1 MANSFLSSTCA
12 HEIGTALKWGAGA
25 KPLPDPLYFYPKCVR
40 MDNTDIMIFT
50 AREDI
55 KMYRQVIDTAVD
67 KMKKT
72 QSVYQDE
79 LRSIRAGRANPQL
92 LERITVDYYGVQTP
106 LTQMGNITAPEPRML
121 VINLWD
127 QKSIPL
133 VEKAILKSDLGLNPS
148 NDGKIIRLVIPEL
161 NEERR
166 KDLTKL
172 VRKGAEEAKVAVRSI
187 RRDAM
192 DQFKKLEK
200 DSKITEDDRT
210 KAEKKMQDKTD
221 EAIKAIDALCA
232 EKEKEIMAV

>member
-1 MANSFLSSTCA
+1 
-12 HEIGTALKWGAGA
+12 
-25 KPLPDPLYFYPKCVR
+25 
-40 MDNTDIMIFT
+40 
-50 AREDI
+50 
-55 KMYRQVIDTAVD
+55 MYRQVIETATD

-72 QSVYQDE
+72 QNVYQDE

-172 VRKGAEEAKVAVRSI
+172 VRKSAEEAKVAVRSI

-210 KAEKKMQDKTD
+210 KAEKKMQEKTD
-221 EAIKAIDALCA
+221 EAIKGIDALCA

>member
-1 MANSFLSSTCA
+1 
-12 HEIGTALKWGAGA
+12 
-25 KPLPDPLYFYPKCVR
+25 
-40 MDNTDIMIFT
+40 
-50 AREDI
+50 
-55 KMYRQVIDTAVD
+55 MYRQVIDTAMD

-72 QSVYQDE
+72 TSVFQEE

-106 LTQMGNITAPEPRML
+106 LTQMGNITSPEPRML

-166 KDLTKL
+166 KELTKL
-172 VRKGAEEAKVAVRSI
+172 VRKGAEDAKVAVRSI

-192 DQFKKLEK
+192 EQFKKLEK

-221 EAIKAIDALCA
+221 EAIKAIDVLCA

>member
-1 MANSFLSSTCA
+1 
-12 HEIGTALKWGAGA
+12 
-25 KPLPDPLYFYPKCVR
+25 
-40 MDNTDIMIFT
+40 
-50 AREDI
+50 
-55 KMYRQVIDTAVD
+55 MYRQVIDTAVD
-67 KMKKT
+67 KMNKT
-72 QSVYQDE
+72 TSVFNEE

-127 QKSIPL
+127 QKSISL
-133 VEKAILKSDLGLNPS
+133 VEKAILKSDLGLNPT
-148 NDGKIIRLVIPEL
+148 NDGKVIRLIIPEL

-166 KDLTKL
+166 KELTKL
-172 VRKGAEEAKVAVRSI
+172 VRKTSEEAKVAIRSI

-200 DSKITEDDRT
+200 DTKITEDDR
-210 KAEKKMQDKTD
+210 KSAEKKMQDKTD
-221 EAIKAIDALCA
+221 DAIKNIDKLTA

>member
-1 MANSFLSSTCA
+1 
-12 HEIGTALKWGAGA
+12 
-25 KPLPDPLYFYPKCVR
+25 
-40 MDNTDIMIFT
+40 
-50 AREDI
+50 
-55 KMYRQVIDTAVD
+55 MYRQVIDTAVD

-72 QSVYQDE
+72 TSVYQDE

-161 NEERR
+161 NE
-166 KDLTKL
+166 
-172 VRKGAEEAKVAVRSI
+172 
-187 RRDAM
+187 
-192 DQFKKLEK
+192 
-200 DSKITEDDRT
+200 
-210 KAEKKMQDKTD
+210 
-221 EAIKAIDALCA
+221 
-232 EKEKEIMAV
+232 

>member
-1 MANSFLSSTCA
+1 
-12 HEIGTALKWGAGA
+12 
-25 KPLPDPLYFYPKCVR
+25 
-40 MDNTDIMIFT
+40 
-50 AREDI
+50 
-55 KMYRQVIDTAVD
+55 MYRQVIDNAVE
-67 KMKKT
+67 KMGKT
-72 QSVYQDE
+72 NSVYQEE

-166 KDLTKL
+166 KELTKL
-172 VRKGAEEAKVAVRSI
+172 VRKNAEEAKVAIRSI

-192 DQFKKLEK
+192 EQFKKLEK
-200 DSKITEDDRT
+200 DSKITEDDR
-210 KAEKKMQDKTD
+210 KQAEKKMQDKTD
-221 EAIKAIDALCA
+221 EAIKGIDALCA

>member
-1 MANSFLSSTCA
+1 
-12 HEIGTALKWGAGA
+12 
-25 KPLPDPLYFYPKCVR
+25 
-40 MDNTDIMIFT
+40 
-50 AREDI
+50 
-55 KMYRQVIDTAVD
+55 MYRQVIETATD

-72 QSVYQDE
+72 QNVYQDE

-172 VRKGAEEAKVAVRSI
+172 VRKSAEEAKVAVRSI

-221 EAIKAIDALCA
+221 DAIKGIDKLTA